1 MTRRPGPC
9 PSPAAEQ
16 PTTRSGPPGSGAI
29 PCRPAPAAIAV
40 AGHRSAG
47 SPTPRAWLTAAHRPV
62 VLAASVLALT
72 IASLLTP
79 ATPARAGIR
88 FENCVQGSD
97 GSISCDTV
105 PTGNT
110 YLDDKDAQY
119 GLLQQASPGWSEF
132 NPYAGYDEDFGGG
145 ED

>member
-1 MTRRPGPC
+1 VIAALSDAPGVPAGDRRSARHAARWAWHGIARRPVALAATLLSLSGTGLFM
-9 PSPAAEQ
+9 PS
-16 PTTRSGPPGSGAI
+16 
-29 PCRPAPAAIAV
+29 APA
-40 AGHRSAG
+40 
-47 SPTPRAWLTAAHRPV
+47 L
-62 VLAASVLALT
+62 
-72 IASLLTP
+72 
-79 ATPARAGIR
+79 AGIR

-132 NPYAGYDEDFGGG
+132 NPYQGYDEDFGGG

>member
-1 MTRRPGPC
+1 MTHRPGPS
-9 PSPAAEQ
+9 PSPAAHQ
-16 PTTRSGPPGSGAI
+16 PPGHSSLPRPGAN
-29 PCRPAPAAIAV
+29 PGLTPASDTATCGLP
-40 AGHRSAG
+40 SAG
-47 SPTPRAWLTAAHRPV
+47 TPTRRAGFTTAHRPV
-62 VLAASVLALT
+62 ALG
-72 IASLLTP
+72 ASLL
-79 ATPARAGIR
+79 ALVAASLLTPARAGIR

>member
-1 MTRRPGPC
+1 MTRRPRLS
-9 PSPAAEQ
+9 PS
-16 PTTRSGPPGSGAI
+16 
-29 PCRPAPAAIAV
+29 
-40 AGHRSAG
+40 
-47 SPTPRAWLTAAHRPV
+47 TALRLP
-62 VLAASVLALT
+62 LLALAT
-72 IASLLTP
+72 ASLLLP
-79 ATPARAGIR
+79 GQAALAGVR

-119 GLLQQASPGWSEF
+119 GLLQQASPGWAEF
-132 NPYAGYDEDFGGG
+132 NPYGGYDEDFGSG